1 MVQCPKC
8 KKEVIKPHKTWKYGR
23 FNAEGYICD
32 NCGAKFREYSKNGKH
47 SFMLMLKNGKF
58 RKVA

>member
-8 KKEVIKPHKTWKYGR
+8 KSEVAKPYKTWKYGR
-23 FNAEGYICD
+23 FNAEGYRCS
-32 NCGAKFREYSKNGKH
+32 NCGASFREYTKDGKH
-47 SFMLMLKNGKF
+47 SFTLMLKNGKF